1 MDLAMNEEQEI
12 LKRTAR
18 EFLANEC
25 PPKLVREMEHDETGF
40 PPELWKKV
48 ADLGW
53 QGMIIPEAYGGS
65 GSTLVD
71 FVILLEE
78 MGRALLPGPM
88 LPTIVPCA
96 LTIINHGSDQLKQA
110 TLPGVS
116 SGDRIL
122 TWAQQEPTARY
133 DPKAISTTITSDGS
147 DLVIN
152 GTKLFVQYAHVA
164 NDILVVGKDGDGLSL
179 ILLDRTTPGIELTE
193 LDLIDGGKQFE
204 IVFNNVK
211 ASASGLIGE
220 RGKAEPIVDEAL
232 AAWTVAQCAWMVG
245 GMEKSFEMAVE
256 YSKTRVQF
264 GVPIGSFQALQHK
277 AANMA
282 IEVDGSR
289 LITYEA
295 AWQVS
300 SGASSDR
307 EVAMAKAW
315 VSDAFRKVSA
325 DAHQMHGAI
334 GFTMDYDLQ
343 LFTRRAKVMEIG
355 LGDGDYHRQRVA
367 TAIGL

>member
-1 MDLAMNEEQEI
+1 MDLALNEEQEF
-12 LKRTAR
+12 LKRSAR
-18 EFLANEC
+18 EFLENEC
-25 PPKLVREMEHDETGF
+25 PPKLVREMENDETGF
-40 PPELWKKV
+40 SPELWKKI

-53 QGMIIPEAYGGS
+53 QGMIVPEAYGGS
-65 GSTLVD
+65 GSTFVD
-71 FVILLEE
+71 FTILLEE

-88 LPTIVPCA
+88 LPTVVPCA
-96 LTIINHGSDQLKQA
+96 LTLIKHGSDELKQA
-110 TLPGVS
+110 LLPGVA

-122 TWAQQEPTARY
+122 TWAQQEPGARY
-133 DPKAISTTITSDGS
+133 DPTAILTTVTADGS

-152 GTKLFVQYAHVA
+152 GTKLFVQHAHVA
-164 NDILVVGKDGDGLSL
+164 NEIFVVAKDGDGLTL
-179 ILLDRTTPGIELTE
+179 IVVDRKTPGIEIQA

-204 IVFNNVK
+204 VVFNNVK
-211 ASASGLIGE
+211 APISGLIGE
-220 RGKAEPIVDEAL
+220 RGKAGSIVDETL

-300 SGASSDR
+300 NGANSDR

-343 LFTRRAKVMEIG
+343 LYTRRAKVMEIG